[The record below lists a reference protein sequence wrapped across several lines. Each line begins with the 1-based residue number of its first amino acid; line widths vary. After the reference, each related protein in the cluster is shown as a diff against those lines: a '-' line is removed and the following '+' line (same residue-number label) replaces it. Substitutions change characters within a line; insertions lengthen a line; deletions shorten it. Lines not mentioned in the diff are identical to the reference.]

1 MNDIFNFIGEESG
14 IQFFLGLLAEVH
26 PGLPRGGGMKFVAD
40 RNIFFFFGCSD
51 EKAKWW
57 QILLSKGN
65 LSVKEPFLMS
75 KREIGLGM
83 NCTVEDDVVTH
94 VQASTLEV

>member
-51 EKAKWW
+51 EKAKW
-57 QILLSKGN
+57 
-65 LSVKEPFLMS
+65 
-75 KREIGLGM
+75 
-83 NCTVEDDVVTH
+83 
-94 VQASTLEV
+94 